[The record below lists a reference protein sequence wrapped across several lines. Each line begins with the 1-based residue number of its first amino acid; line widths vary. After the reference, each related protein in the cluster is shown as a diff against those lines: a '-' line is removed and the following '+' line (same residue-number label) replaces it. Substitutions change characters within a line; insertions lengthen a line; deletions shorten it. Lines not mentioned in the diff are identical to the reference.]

1 MDEINNSEFQ
11 KLNGMIKDI
20 REKVRG
26 LVKDHKQKVDH
37 NQERKELELEMFY
50 NNLDFIQKKWSIN
63 ILWEL
68 EIHGGL
74 HFNELMRHLDGISS
88 RSLSDRLKL
97 LKKKGLVSRTVQQS
111 IPPRVLYEL
120 KEKGKG
126 FVELSLPMIWY
137 LLITE

>member
-1 MDEINNSEFQ
+1 MNELKESEFQ
-11 KLNGMIKDI
+11 KLDSSIGKM
-20 REKVRG
+20 RQKVRE
-26 LVKDHKQKVDH
+26 LIEIHQQKVDH
-37 NQERKELELEMFY
+37 DEERKELELELFY
-50 NNLDFIQKKWSIN
+50 KELDFIQKKWSIN

-68 EIHGGL
+68 EIHEGL